1 MSQPVSIRGAQLRR
15 DGEDL
20 EIPPLFSTEAQ
31 FTNAVVNLARSCGW
45 LVYHARPAVVRSGK
59 WATHMQGDTGFPD
72 IVAVHPSGR
81 LVFAELKMLPETR
94 ITGRPR
100 EDQQRWLDALQ
111 EVAYVA
117 WHGLDGLPEVAEAA
131 LDVVTVRVWRPAD
144 YDREIVPTFTGVW
157 EVSNAKSAPDAPGSN
172 LSSAIVEKARGYG
185 RGEYGLTEP
194 LSRYVVDF
202 TLALASVLKERIGK
216 DPSIAAAD
224 GEMSLKAT
232 FPSGDELYVEITDD
246 GIDAVVYSQ
255 DSGLRQ
261 LSPSELWLWAS
272 GAESA
277 AEVRG

>member
-1 MSQPVSIRGAQLRR
+1 MKRVAKA
-15 DGEDL
+15 
-20 EIPPLFSTEAQ
+20 PPLFANEAQ

-81 LVFAELKMLPETR
+81 LVFAELKILPESR

-111 EVAYVA
+111 EVVMVRFS
-117 WHGLDGLPEVAEAA
+117 GGERGRTGCV
-131 LDVVTVRVWRPAD
+131 VRVWRPAD

-202 TLALASVLKERIGK
+202 TLALASVLKERIGQ

-255 DSGLRQ
+255 DSGIRQ